1 MSTILIT
8 PAAENDLID
17 IWIYIARDSYAA
29 ADKVH
34 QSAHQTFNTLAAM
47 PEMGTRY
54 RSKRKQ
60 LNCLRF
66 FPINKYPSF
75 VVYYRQIEGG
85 IEIVRVLHA
94 HMKKDRRLI
103 GFKK

>member
-1 MSTILIT
+1 MPTILIT

-17 IWIYIARDSYAA
+17 IWTHIARNSYTA
-29 ADKVH
+29 ADKVY
-34 QSAHQTFNTLAAM
+34 QSAYKTFNSLADM
-47 PEMGTRY
+47 PEMGTKY
-54 RSKRKQ
+54 RSKRQQ

-75 VVYYRQIEGG
+75 VVYYRQIEDG

-94 HMKKDRRLI
+94 HMKKERRLI
-103 GFKK
+103 GLKK